1 MLETTINLIKLRKE
15 YLMPVARMF
24 FTGQLDLNTSRKD
37 LAWFTRGGTEMTQA
51 DWDKLDNR
59 NLMMYV
65 EAGEDRGLLLM
76 FNGSIIQ
83 KEFTLPGPQL
93 GDSFR
98 SVFDSAENVLHYS
111 PRLAVPGSKV
121 ILQAHAVQV
130 WLVNRSVAAK

>member
-1 MLETTINLIKLRKE
+1 
-15 YLMPVARMF
+15 MF

-37 LAWFTRGGTEMTQA
+37 LAWFSRHGLEMTQA

-59 NLMMYV
+59 SLMMYV
-65 EAGEDRGLLLM
+65 EADEDSGMLIM
-76 FNGSIIQ
+76 FNGSILQ
-83 KEFTLPGPQL
+83 KEFTLPGVRI

-111 PRLAVPGSKV
+111 PRLAVPESKV

-130 WLVNRSVAAK
+130 WLVNRDIAGK